1 MKERPSASLSL
12 DLDDLWTYLK
22 IRNDASW
29 TTRPSFLE
37 TVVPRAL
44 EFLRRHGLRIT
55 FFIVGEDAARPENA
69 KLMRAIA
76 DGGHDIGNHSH
87 AHEPWFH
94 RQPER
99 EIVAEIR
106 RAHAAI
112 VTATGRT
119 PRGFRGPGD
128 SFSPAVLGA
137 LATQGYLYDA
147 STLPSLLGPLARL
160 YYFRQAR
167 LDAAERAKRRSL
179 FGSFADGLRPLRP
192 YMWRDG
198 AARLLEIPV
207 TTCPLLRTPFHPS
220 YLIYVARFS
229 PAVARLYARTGFT
242 LCHAFAIEPSF
253 LLHPLDFI
261 GAGEVKSL
269 AFFPGMDLGIDQKL
283 AVLESTIAELK
294 RHHDIVAMDEHAAAI
309 LKNGGLREIP
319 TTTLQAQPAQ
329 SLS

>member
-1 MKERPSASLSL
+1 MKERPRASLSL

-37 TVVPRAL
+37 IVVPRAL
-44 EFLRRHGLRIT
+44 EFLQRHGLRIT
-55 FFIVGEDAARPENA
+55 FFVVGEDAERPENA

-76 DGGHDIGNHSH
+76 DAGHDIGNHSY

-94 RQPER
+94 HQPASDIAS
-99 EIVAEIR
+99 EIA
-106 RAHAAI
+106 RAHVAI
-112 VTATGRT
+112 GAATGRA
-119 PRGFRGPGD
+119 PRGFRGPGY
-128 SFSPAVLGA
+128 SFSPAVLSA
-137 LATQGYLYDA
+137 LAAQGYLYDA

-167 LDAAERAKRRSL
+167 LDAAERARRRTL

-192 YMWRDG
+192 YMWCDG
-198 AARLLEIPV
+198 TARLLEIPV

-220 YLIYVARFS
+220 YLIYVTRYS
-229 PAVARLYARTGFT
+229 PAAARLYAKTAFT
-242 LCHAFAIEPSF
+242 LCRVFEIEPSF

-261 GAGEVKSL
+261 GAGEVKGL
-269 AFFPGMDLGIDQKL
+269 AFFPGMDLGIDVKL
-283 AVLESTIAELK
+283 AVLDNTIAELK
-294 RHHDIVAMDEHAAAI
+294 RYHDIVAMDQHAAAI
-309 LKNGGLREIP
+309 LQSGGLRDIP
-319 TTTLQAQPAQ
+319 TTPLHAKPAQ